1 MHYHV
6 FKGQNPFIGDYSQVD
21 TPLPIPNRE
30 VKHLYADDS
39 VTAKIGSRQFFF
51 GLITV
56 IYFVDY
62 SFFIFTIDYLD
73 NIWFNIRGL

>member
-1 MHYHV
+1 MSSIIE
-6 FKGQNPFIGDYSQVD
+6 FLKDKILIGDDSLVD

-56 IYFVDY
+56 TFLISC
-62 SFFIFTIDYLD
+62 SFFIELA
-73 NIWFNIRGL
+73 NSL